1 MSCHHLELWNPL
13 WLLRGSEVS
22 QSLWL
27 YTCFR
32 APKILH
38 KFFMWPAKSRVEFSS
53 PLPFLCYCILAMV
66 CLTCLKFKRK
76 NEWLHFWHMPVADF
90 EVDLDIQY
98 FVLGGSSAKDFWNI
112 NILWRP
118 YFWHQ
123 PVEAEREKRSWD
135 MFYIQY
141 VSWSTY
147 FQRSSSE
154 AMRMGLVGCSRRWLL
169 SAKRTGSFC
178 RLKQRSHRDTLLKP
192 GVCLCRAGKTT
203 GILTHKIRGS
213 PNLIV

>member
-1 MSCHHLELWNPL
+1 MACHHLELWNPL

-22 QSLWL
+22 QSQWL

-38 KFFMWPAKSRVEFSS
+38 KFFMWPAQSRVEFSS
-53 PLPFLCYCILAMV
+53 PLPFLCYCILGMV

-123 PVEAEREKRSWD
+123 PVEAEREKGLEICFTFGTCLEVHVFKGVPVKRWGWD
-135 MFYIQY
+135 
-141 VSWSTY
+141 
-147 FQRSSSE
+147 
-154 AMRMGLVGCSRRWLL
+154 
-169 SAKRTGSFC
+169 
-178 RLKQRSHRDTLLKP
+178 LKVTPER
-192 GVCLCRAGKTT
+192 
-203 GILTHKIRGS
+203 
-213 PNLIV
+213 